1 MSVFHRSLSPGRKVS
16 PALLAALLVER
27 GLADPANEIEQG
39 DAEQLAASVG
49 RQRGT
54 LLALRPGA
62 VGKDRG
68 MCKPDNAASSE

>member
-16 PALLAALLVER
+16 PALLVER

-68 MCKPDNAASSE
+68 ICKPDNAASSE